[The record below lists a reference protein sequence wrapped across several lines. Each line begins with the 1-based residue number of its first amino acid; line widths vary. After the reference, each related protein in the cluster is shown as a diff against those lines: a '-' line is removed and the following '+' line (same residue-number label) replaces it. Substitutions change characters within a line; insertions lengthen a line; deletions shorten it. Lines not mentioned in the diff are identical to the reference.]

1 MNELKDRTPP
11 LAERTANAMFE
22 RDRASQLLG
31 MQIVA
36 MRPGCSRVAM
46 TVRVDMVNGL
56 GICHGG
62 LVFAL
67 ADSAFAFACNSYN
80 EATVAAAAQIDF
92 LAPAREGD
100 VLTASATEVWR
111 SRRNGIYEV
120 TVTNQDG
127 GRVALFR
134 GRSHRIEG
142 EVTSP

>member
-134 GRSHRIEG
+134 GRSHRVEG